1 MKELNSSLSLTED
14 TDTSD
19 FANVYDTFRR
29 MISKIQK
36 VHERTRGTIMDC
48 YGNIVW
54 QEDEA
59 VYKERLARLESADEQ
74 LLRGSVDKVLKGE
87 MSFKELYEIRDKM
100 IDGLI
105 YAKVLEI
112 VKNQLDSSLSN
123 H

>member
-1 MKELNSSLSLTED
+1 MKEFNLPPSCTED
-14 TDTSD
+14 TDTSY
-19 FANVYDTFRR
+19 FGNVYDTFRC

-36 VHERTRGTIMDC
+36 AHERTRGTIMDC

-59 VYKERLARLESADEQ
+59 VYKERLARLEAAEDQ
-74 LLRGSVDKVLKGE
+74 MLKDSVDKVLKGE

-100 IDGLI
+100 VDGVI
-105 YAKVLEI
+105 YAKVLE
-112 VKNQLDSSLSN
+112 VLKNQLDITLSN